1 MKTNK
6 IISAALIIVSLVLGY
21 LAYNKISEST
31 KSLNLLG
38 LKVEAS
44 DESGKKE
51 GYLFLGLAVIL
62 FGGGIYTLN
71 KSKQDKYR

>member
-6 IISAALIIVSLVLGY
+6 IIGAILITVSLVMGY
-21 LAYNKISEST
+21 LASNKISEST
-31 KSLNLLG
+31 KSVNLLG

-51 GYLFLGLAVIL
+51 GYLYLGIAVIL
-62 FGGGIYTLN
+62 FSGGIYTLN
-71 KSKQDKYR
+71 KSK

>member
-6 IISAALIIVSLVLGY
+6 IISAILIIVSLVMGY

-31 KSLNLLG
+31 KSVNLLG

-44 DESGKKE
+44 DHSGKKE

-62 FGGGIYTLN
+62 FSGGIYTLN
-71 KSKQDKYR
+71 KSK

>member
-6 IISAALIIVSLVLGY
+6 IISAILIIVSLVMGY
-21 LAYNKISEST
+21 LAYNKITEST
-31 KSLNLLG
+31 KSVNLLG

-44 DESGKKE
+44 DDSGKKE
-51 GYLFLGLAVIL
+51 GYLFLSLAVIL

-71 KSKQDKYR
+71 KSK

>member
-6 IISAALIIVSLVLGY
+6 IIGAILIIVSLAMGY
-21 LAYNKISEST
+21 QGYNKISEST
-31 KSLNLLG
+31 KSVNLLG
-38 LKVEAS
+38 LKVEAN

-51 GYLFLGLAVIL
+51 GYLFLGLAVVL

-71 KSKQDKYR
+71 KSK

>member
-6 IISAALIIVSLVLGY
+6 IISAILIIVSLVMGY

-31 KSLNLLG
+31 KSVNLLG

-44 DESGKKE
+44 DDSGKKE

-62 FGGGIYTLN
+62 FSGGIYTLN
-71 KSKQDKYR
+71 KSK

>member
-6 IISAALIIVSLVLGY
+6 VIGIILIVVSMVMGY

-31 KSLNLLG
+31 KSVNLLG

-44 DESGKKE
+44 DESGKTE
-51 GYLFLGLAVIL
+51 GYLFLGLAVV
-62 FGGGIYTLN
+62 FFCGGIYTVN
-71 KSKQDKYR
+71 KSK

>member
-6 IISAALIIVSLVLGY
+6 IISAILIIVSLVMGY

-31 KSLNLLG
+31 KSVNLLG

-44 DESGKKE
+44 NDSGKKE

-62 FGGGIYTLN
+62 FGGGLYTLN
-71 KSKQDKYR
+71 KSK

>member
-71 KSKQDKYR
+71 KSK

>member
-6 IISAALIIVSLVLGY
+6 IISAILIIVSLIMGY

-31 KSLNLLG
+31 TSVNLLG

-44 DESGKKE
+44 DDSGKKE

-62 FGGGIYTLN
+62 FSGGIYTLN
-71 KSKQDKYR
+71 KSK

>member
-6 IISAALIIVSLVLGY
+6 IISAILIIVSLIMGY
-21 LAYNKISEST
+21 QAYNRISEST
-31 KSLNLLG
+31 KSVNLLG
-38 LKVEAS
+38 LNVKAS

-51 GYLFLGLAVIL
+51 GYLFLGLAVVL

-71 KSKQDKYR
+71 KSK

>member
-6 IISAALIIVSLVLGY
+6 IISAILIIVSLVMGY

-31 KSLNLLG
+31 QSVNLLG

-44 DESGKKE
+44 DDSGKKE

-62 FGGGIYTLN
+62 FVGGIYSLN
-71 KSKQDKYR
+71 KFE

>member
-6 IISAALIIVSLVLGY
+6 IISAILIIVSLVLGY
-21 LAYNKISEST
+21 LAYDKISEST

-71 KSKQDKYR
+71 KSK

>member
-6 IISAALIIVSLVLGY
+6 IISVTLIILSLVMGY

-31 KSLNLLG
+31 KSVNLLG

-62 FGGGIYTLN
+62 LGGGIYTLN
-71 KSKQDKYR
+71 KSK

>member
-1 MKTNK
+1 MKTKKNIS
-6 IISAALIIVSLVLGY
+6 IIMIIVSLVMCY

-31 KSLNLLG
+31 KSVNLLG

-44 DESGKKE
+44 DDSGKKE
-51 GYLFLGLAVIL
+51 GYLFLGLALIL

-71 KSKQDKYR
+71 KSE

>member
-6 IISAALIIVSLVLGY
+6 IISVILIIVSLVMGY
-21 LAYNKISEST
+21 LAYNKIKEST
-31 KSLNLLG
+31 KSVNLLG

-44 DESGKKE
+44 DDSGKKE

-62 FGGGIYTLN
+62 FGGGIYSLN
-71 KSKQDKYR
+71 KFK

>member
-6 IISAALIIVSLVLGY
+6 IISAILIIVSLVMGY

-31 KSLNLLG
+31 KSVNLLG

-44 DESGKKE
+44 DDSGKKE

-71 KSKQDKYR
+71 KSK

>member
-6 IISAALIIVSLVLGY
+6 IIGIIMIIVSLVMCY

-31 KSLNLLG
+31 KTINLLG

-71 KSKQDKYR
+71 KSK

>member
-6 IISAALIIVSLVLGY
+6 IISAILIIVSLIMGY

-31 KSLNLLG
+31 KSVNLLG

-44 DESGKKE
+44 DDSGKKE

-62 FGGGIYTLN
+62 FSGGIYTLN
-71 KSKQDKYR
+71 KSK

>member
-6 IISAALIIVSLVLGY
+6 IISSILIIVSFVMGY
-21 LAYNKISEST
+21 LAYNKITEST
-31 KSLNLLG
+31 KSINLLG

-44 DESGKKE
+44 DDSGKKE
-51 GYLFLGLAVIL
+51 GYLFLGLAVVL

-71 KSKQDKYR
+71 KSK

>member
-6 IISAALIIVSLVLGY
+6 IISILLIILSLVMGY
-21 LAYNKISEST
+21 LSYNKISEST
-31 KSLNLLG
+31 KSVNLLG
-38 LKVEAS
+38 LKVKAS

-62 FGGGIYTLN
+62 LGAGIYTLN
-71 KSKQDKYR
+71 KSK

>member
-6 IISAALIIVSLVLGY
+6 IIGAILIIVSLVMGY
-21 LAYNKISEST
+21 LAFNKITEST
-31 KSLNLLG
+31 KSVNLLG

-44 DESGKKE
+44 DESGRSD
-51 GYLFLGLAVIL
+51 GYLFLGLAVLL

-71 KSKQDKYR
+71 KYK